1 MKKTFITKVVAAG
14 LLLAGCAFTD
24 YGNRVN
30 DERTTLENLEHRRED
45 WQSRY
50 VIVLNGLERYPGD
63 EKLEKERDAVRK
75 KILDFDKDI
84 ADQRQMYESSV
95 QDWER
100 KITEDKLQ
108 KQIQDREERK
118 NADKKDSD

>member
-14 LLLAGCAFTD
+14 LLLVGCAFTD

-75 KILDFDKDI
+75 KILDLDKDI

-95 QDWER
+95 RDWER

-108 KQIQDREERK
+108 QQILDREERK
-118 NADKKDSD
+118 NAGKKDGD

>member
-1 MKKTFITKVVAAG
+1 MKKTFITKAVAAG

-30 DERTTLENLEHRRED
+30 DERSTLENLEHRRED

-63 EKLEKERDAVRK
+63 DKLEKERDAVRK
-75 KILDFDKDI
+75 KILDLDKSI
-84 ADQRQMYESSV
+84 QDQRQMYESSV

-118 NADKKDSD
+118 NADKKDGD